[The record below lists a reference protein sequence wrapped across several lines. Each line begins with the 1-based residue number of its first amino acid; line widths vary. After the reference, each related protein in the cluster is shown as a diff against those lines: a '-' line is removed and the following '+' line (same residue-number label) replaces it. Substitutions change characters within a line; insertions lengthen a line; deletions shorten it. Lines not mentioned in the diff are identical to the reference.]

1 MDFIK
6 VQLILTAKL
15 QVIAI
20 ILQLKELCIILD
32 QLYNLTLTDLEIY
45 YLNAKFNLS
54 LNNRI
59 NVLFGIK
66 KLLKNHKLKHNNSK
80 SIIISDKGKIY
91 KADINIDNKNIEYFI
106 QKIRKNIDKYVVF
119 NQNTKM
125 FYIYN
130 GDFLLDSDYLQ
141 VNHNT
146 LYKFVYNDL
155 RKNLLN
161 KRDLQKK
168 KRIK

>member
-1 MDFIK
+1 M
-6 VQLILTAKL
+6 
-15 QVIAI
+15 
-20 ILQLKELCIILD
+20 
-32 QLYNLTLTDLEIY
+32 EIY

-91 KADINIDNKNIEYFI
+91 KADIIIDNKNIEYFI
-106 QKIRKNIDKYVVF
+106 QKVRKNIDKYVVF

-130 GDFLLDSDYLQ
+130 GDFLVDSDYLQ
-141 VNHNT
+141 VNQEA
-146 LYKFVYNDL
+146 LYKVVYGEL

-161 KRDLQKK
+161 KRNTQKK
-168 KRIK
+168 QRNKK

>member
-32 QLYNLTLTDLEIY
+32 QLYNLTLTDLDIY

-130 GDFLLDSDYLQ
+130 GDFLVDSDYLQ
-141 VNHNT
+141 VNQNT

>member
-1 MDFIK
+1 M
-6 VQLILTAKL
+6 
-15 QVIAI
+15 
-20 ILQLKELCIILD
+20 
-32 QLYNLTLTDLEIY
+32 EIY

-125 FYIYN
+125 IYIYN
-130 GDFLLDSDYLQ
+130 GDILVDSGYLQ
-141 VNHNT
+141 VNQNT